1 MKGCIRKKLISSIL
15 SLTLCS
21 MAIPMVS
28 LNSSAANP
36 IKPKIAT
43 SQNHTVVL
51 KSDGSVWAVG
61 KNEDGKLGVGKT
73 AKELPKTATFM
84 QCIDNTGAI
93 INDAFDIACGD
104 YHTAVLRGEGGLWQ
118 CGYNEYGQLGT
129 GELSSDVGKT
139 KFVQSKDSNKS
150 LITDAKAVAC
160 SQHITAVIRGN
171 GELWQCG
178 NNTSGQLGTGNN
190 VTASRF
196 VQSQDES
203 GVITD
208 AKVIS
213 CSSICTAVIRGNGEL
228 WQCGNSSH
236 GQLGTGESGNDVKK
250 TKFVQSQDANGS
262 IVNATDV
269 SCGYAHTA
277 VIRGNGE
284 LWQCGH
290 NEYGQLGTGDT
301 NDVSKFVQSKDSG
314 GKEITD
320 AKLISCDGW
329 YTAVTRGSGELWMCG
344 DNEYGQLSTGESG
357 SNVKSTMFVQSK
369 NANNNAIT
377 GVKSLASS
385 WHHTVVLIPGTNENL
400 ELYGVGE
407 NNNGQLGLGEDDENA
422 YEDQVTFIKSTAINV
437 GKDPS
442 CNRLSAIDAT
452 SSRNVTGVG
461 EFQGAISVTIEWGA
475 LTYDYNAKWDPATQ
489 TWVQNGDT
497 PFWKASTDG
506 ADKISVTNDSS
517 KAYSVVLSFAVDSA
531 YAASSDSGTAIEG
544 AFVTTSFGNTAVEDN
559 TLKLPVAAK
568 DVTAYLKLSGMS
580 DKVTGVDNLKNQTF
594 GVVTATLAEG

>member
-1 MKGCIRKKLISSIL
+1 MKLKGCIGKKIISSIL
-15 SLTLCS
+15 SLALCAI
-21 MAIPMVS
+21 AIPMTS
-28 LNSSAANP
+28 FNSSAADS
-36 IKPKIAT
+36 IKPKIAAG
-43 SQNHTVVL
+43 QNHTVVL

-160 SQHITAVIRGN
+160 GQDITAVIRGN

-178 NNTSGQLGTGNN
+178 NNSSGQLGTLNN

-213 CSSICTAVIRGNGEL
+213 CSGICTAVIRGNGEL
-228 WQCGNSSH
+228 WQCGNNFH
-236 GQLGTGESGNDVKK
+236 GQLGTGKSGNDVNE
-250 TKFVQSQDANGS
+250 TKFVQSQDANGA

-269 SCGYAHTA
+269 SCGSAYTA

-284 LWQCGH
+284 LWQCGY

-301 NDVSKFVQSKDSG
+301 NDVSKFVQSKDFS
-314 GKEITD
+314 GKEIT
-320 AKLISCDGW
+320 
-329 YTAVTRGSGELWMCG
+329 
-344 DNEYGQLSTGESG
+344 
-357 SNVKSTMFVQSK
+357 
-369 NANNNAIT
+369 NAN
-377 GVKSLASS
+377 
-385 WHHTVVLIPGTNENL
+385 
-400 ELYGVGE
+400 
-407 NNNGQLGLGEDDENA
+407 
-422 YEDQVTFIKSTAINV
+422 
-437 GKDPS
+437 
-442 CNRLSAIDAT
+442 
-452 SSRNVTGVG
+452 
-461 EFQGAISVTIEWGA
+461 
-475 LTYDYNAKWDPATQ
+475 
-489 TWVQNGDT
+489 
-497 PFWKASTDG
+497 
-506 ADKISVTNDSS
+506 
-517 KAYSVVLSFAVDSA
+517 
-531 YAASSDSGTAIEG
+531 
-544 AFVTTSFGNTAVEDN
+544 
-559 TLKLPVAAK
+559 
-568 DVTAYLKLSGMS
+568 
-580 DKVTGVDNLKNQTF
+580 
-594 GVVTATLAEG
+594 